1 MCFLVAVVCLQ
12 AFLPAN
18 TPLLG
23 IGSADPGFTCTIMI
37 VAGAALAAWGYTLR
51 QRCPDHYIGKRL
63 VAIVGLLAFW
73 LAIVIVKYPSHY
85 DPFII
90 ASWYA
95 YYIPML
101 AIPTLLFSC
110 ALRAATFESTKLG
123 KIARAVAIVISSCL
137 TLFVLTNNSHMCV
150 FSFTIGQRGWDGQ
163 YTYQIGYWCVVIW
176 LVALYVSSFALLF
189 VAARRNLRPAFLPI
203 VVVGGI
209 GVAYCILY
217 ALRIEFFFHSNFSL
231 TCVILLVVAIETIM
245 DTGIFPSAFHYA
257 EIFDSFPF
265 HMKLVPKT
273 ETNPTNSYSL
283 FPNPFRAPDSCTN
296 MPFAEDENTLV
307 RKFPIKGG
315 EAVTFIDVSDIN
327 ERKKILEERNKKLAD
342 ANSILENMLNSKREL
357 ISAKSEEDLLKRI
370 DSSLEEKVCEIN
382 SILENLPE
390 ATDDESRKKRRNML
404 MRVRFLTAYC
414 KRKASLVISETE
426 HVVFDQAQV
435 SLIFTESSS
444 DFRSIGIDC
453 AVLVQNL
460 SPVSPATMEKIYDA
474 VYDEIESAL
483 SNNCEFAIVSMSD
496 TSEHE
501 IEIRFSFSE
510 ENVKTLTILRE
521 V

>member
-23 IGSADPGFTCTIMI
+23 VGSADPGFTCTIMI

-51 QRCPDHYIGKRL
+51 QRCPDHFIGRRL
-63 VAIVGLLAFW
+63 VAVVGLLAFW
-73 LAIVIVKYPSHY
+73 LSIVIVKYPSHY

-90 ASWYA
+90 ACWYA

-123 KIARAVAIVISSCL
+123 KIARTVAIVISSCL

-150 FSFTIGQRGWDGQ
+150 FSFTIGNRGWDGQ
-163 YTYQIGYWCVVIW
+163 YTYGIGYWCVVVW

-189 VAARRNLRPAFLPI
+189 VAARKNLRPAFLPI

-209 GVAYCILY
+209 AIVYCILY
-217 ALRIEFFFHSNFSL
+217 ALRVEFFFHSNFSL

-257 EIFDSFPF
+257 EIFDSLPF
-265 HMKLVPKT
+265 HMKLVSEI
-273 ETNPTNSYSL
+273 ETNTTNPY
-283 FPNPFRAPDSCTN
+283 RTPDPCTN

-357 ISAKSEEDLLKRI
+357 TSAKSEEDLLKRI

-382 SILENLPE
+382 SILENLPV

-426 HVVFDQAQV
+426 HVMFDQAQV
-435 SLIFTESSS
+435 SLIFTESAS
-444 DFRSIGIDC
+444 DFRSIGIVC

-483 SNNCEFAIVSMSD
+483 SDNCEFAIVSMSD
-496 TSEHE
+496 TSACA

-510 ENVKTLTILRE
+510 ENVKTLTISKVE
-521 V
+521 